1 MKNKIERCDL
11 LRSCKK
17 CGAALYETDEIC
29 PVCKEK
35 NPIDETTENNSS
47 FNLCKIL
54 SVVIMV
60 VGTISSII
68 SAVGLNNIFGYSSN
82 YNLPA
87 TILITGIV
95 SSFVLSVILFTLGDI
110 QTRLKEIADK

>member
-1 MKNKIERCDL
+1 M
-11 LRSCKK
+11 RSCKK

-35 NPIDETTENNSS
+35 NPIDGTTENNSS

-54 SVVIMV
+54 SIIVMI
-60 VGTISSII
+60 VGTISSVI
-68 SAVGLNNIFGYSSN
+68 SAVGLNNIFSYSSN

-87 TILITGIV
+87 TILVTGIV